1 MPLTEL
7 ELELKYCE
15 QLGIA
20 TMADLKALIERKHCA
35 TNAELKSALISE
47 YIAVKSVE
55 EA

>member
-7 ELELKYCE
+7 ELVLKYCE

-20 TMADLKALIERKHCA
+20 TLADLKAFIERKHCT
-35 TNAELKSALISE
+35 TNAELKAALISD
-47 YIAVKSVE
+47 YITIKSCE